1 LVGDVT
7 RDLKATIE
15 LTEVERS
22 NLPGKGESWEISR
35 DGKIYRYGHEVPTTT
50 DIAGWPTIDLGQDYT
65 GKVPRAGNTTK
76 RLVDELVAEAF
87 LGVTAFH
94 NKRILHLDG
103 NPQNPA
109 ADNLHVWV
117 SDAYKEAKQYPY
129 YSTVNRMFKYP
140 TAALNPRQR
149 RDAKAKELPDP
160 LFTDSS
166 GRPTT
171 PVSNKAKAS

>member
-1 LVGDVT
+1 
-7 RDLKATIE
+7 
-15 LTEVERS
+15 LTEAERS
-22 NLPGKGESWEISR
+22 NLPGMGESWEISR
-35 DGKIYRYGHEVPTTT
+35 DGKIYRYGHEWPTTT
-50 DIAGWPTIDLGQDYT
+50 DIAGWPTIDLGPNYT

-94 NKRILHLDG
+94 NKRILHRDG
-103 NPQNPA
+103 NDQNPA

-117 SDAYKEAKQYPY
+117 SDDYTDAKKYAY
-129 YSTVNRMFKYP
+129 YSTANRMFKFP
-140 TAALNPRQR
+140 SAARGDPRQR